1 MGDRGSEEPNGARV
15 DEAALADPYFKI
27 HALEGRQDRKF
38 MRYAVVAAAL
48 VHISLLLLRMP
59 QMAEFLV
66 EDEEPELFVVKPVRF
81 RPPPPAPQPEI
92 PRLPVRVVP
101 VPDPTPDEL
110 EPLLLAPI
118 EQLPTISSDQIVY
131 NPPEPP
137 PPPSEPAGPVYLV
150 GDMTPPVKLHAPPPH
165 YTEVARRARL
175 EGVVI
180 VQAVIDKQGSVASVK
195 LLKGLP
201 LGLDQ
206 AAVEAI
212 KRWRFEPA
220 RLADGRAAM
229 VYYTLTVKFELQ

>member
-1 MGDRGSEEPNGARV
+1 MAQRGMEEPTGARV
-15 DEAALADPYFKI
+15 DEVALADPYFKI
-27 HALEGRQDRKF
+27 HALEGRQDKKF

-48 VHISLLLLRMP
+48 VHVSLLLLRMP
-59 QMAEFLV
+59 QVREFLV
-66 EDEEPELFVVKPVRF
+66 EDEEHELFIVEPVRF
-81 RPPPPAPQPEI
+81 RPPPPAPQLEI
-92 PRLPVRVVP
+92 PQLPVRMVP

-110 EPLLLAPI
+110 EPLRLEPI
-118 EQLPTISSDQIVY
+118 EQIPTISSDQIVSD
-131 NPPEPP
+131 PPEPP
-137 PPPSEPAGPVYLV
+137 PPPAEPTGPVYVV

-180 VQAVIDKQGSVASVK
+180 VQAIIDKQGNVSSVK
-195 LLKGLP
+195 LLKRLQ

-212 KRWRFEPA
+212 RRWRFEPA
-220 RLADGRAAM
+220 RLADGRAAE